1 MHILLCLWGQ
11 NPRLITGQTYFNLLW
26 YIDPLFFA
34 TFVTSIISSA
44 KGIASFLL
52 EGPCKLVPKKGLFGG
67 MGTMGYIFLC
77 LNITSTL
84 IGKGLMLAFSFDR
97 TIVERTDRK
106 VNTANV
112 TNYHN

>member
-1 MHILLCLWGQ
+1 MLCLWGQ
-11 NPRLITGQTYFNLLW
+11 NPRLITGQHLEDSFN
-26 YIDPLFFA
+26 IDPLFFA
-34 TFVTSIISSA
+34 TFVTSLISAA

-77 LNITSTL
+77 LDITSTL
-84 IGKGLMLAFSFDR
+84 IGKGLLLAFSFD
-97 TIVERTDRK
+97 VEILDGRKK

-112 TNYHN
+112 SKIP